1 MEVVYEYV
9 KRVVLKNDNGELF
22 LNFPC
27 AFEENVDEILVRTQV
42 VNTDLKRGW
51 IGDLTYETSPGKDI
65 RDDRIDYDGARD
77 IFHDVLLASVR
88 IWESDVE
95 GCITFE
101 YRFLKK

>member
-9 KRVVLKNDNGELF
+9 KRVILKNNNGELF

-27 AFEENVDEILVRTQV
+27 SFEENVDEILVRTQV

-51 IGDLTYETSPGKDI
+51 IGNLTYETKAGQDVQ
-65 RDDRIDYDGARD
+65 DDRIDCGVAQDTFY
-77 IFHDVLLASVR
+77 DVLLASVR
-88 IWESDVE
+88 IWESDTE